1 MGGCTCEAVNTHTGL
16 LDGLTQQVTHG
27 AHQSGSGGT
36 VYTSTE
42 GQEVSSHT
50 TASQVVPQPASRA
63 QTMGGGNVCLVVQL
77 IDAFNSSQNYLTNGV
92 LRYKFGD

>member
-1 MGGCTCEAVNTHTGL
+1 MWGVCVCVGGCTREAVNNTHTDL

-63 QTMGGGNVCLVVQL
+63 QTTGGGNVC
-77 IDAFNSSQNYLTNGV
+77 
-92 LRYKFGD
+92 